1 MIFFSWP
8 IFAQENSKH
17 DDAYHKHKAL
27 ADQNPGVNI
36 LKDRE
41 AFFSYYFEQSEIL
54 LQIENHPVYV
64 LDVLYH
70 WGFYFLSYKLPKES
84 IKNYKW
90 YLDFYEKHKESLSDD
105 DKKLYFERTIKA
117 HSFLANVYSKDLK
130 LDSAKI
136 YHDLSIEHSKKNN
149 SIFYMSALNNYG
161 LYYYWNKKDLD
172 SAMIY
177 FDKVFEIMK
186 VDFSNDALIGSVR
199 DNIADIYVEK
209 GYYKQAN
216 QLYVENF
223 SFYEQKF
230 NDRLDAIRLVRAG
243 VQSIQTDLKLRQLK
257 RAEQHFNKLDKLV
270 HDDTLQLLK
279 STSIRLD
286 YLTGK
291 AELLHALGETTQAF
305 EIAQLTRKLS
315 DSVNRVTLSET
326 NQLQNDMNEFSMKRI
341 KYSYE
346 LERLQKNNLI
356 ERQRANIWII
366 LLSSLLVLVVLV
378 LLFIKRRQRII
389 NARNKQKL
397 AEYTAS
403 IHALKNQ
410 QLNEEIEAKKRD
422 LSDFA
427 INLNQNQEWAK
438 TLIDKWKALKLTKGR
453 KRKLLSDEFEN
464 EINNKIKFDKDTATF
479 YARLDELSD
488 SFYRQLNKQFPD
500 LSKTDKRLCS
510 LIRLKIESRKIA
522 TLQNITISS
531 LNTSRYRLRKKLN
544 LSKEEDL
551 DDFIQSL

>member
-1 MIFFSWP
+1 
-8 IFAQENSKH
+8 
-17 DDAYHKHKAL
+17 
-27 ADQNPGVNI
+27 
-36 LKDRE
+36 
-41 AFFSYYFEQSEIL
+41 
-54 LQIENHPVYV
+54 
-64 LDVLYH
+64 
-70 WGFYFLSYKLPKES
+70 
-84 IKNYKW
+84 
-90 YLDFYEKHKESLSDD
+90 
-105 DKKLYFERTIKA
+105 
-117 HSFLANVYSKDLK
+117 
-130 LDSAKI
+130 
-136 YHDLSIEHSKKNN
+136 
-149 SIFYMSALNNYG
+149 MSALNNYG

-270 HDDTLQLLK
+270 HNDTLQLLK
-279 STSIRLD
+279 NTSIRLD

-291 AELLHALGETTQAF
+291 AELLNALGKTTQAF

-326 NQLQNDMNEFSMKRI
+326 NRLQNDMNEFSMKRI

-366 LLSSLLVLVVLV
+366 LLSSLLILVVLV

-464 EINNKIKFDKDTATF
+464 EINNKIKFDNDTTTF